1 MRKWITGLFI
11 TLFFLLLGVYHQ
23 SHAHLSGDTTGAI
36 LAKAV
41 GNPAC
46 QQLTTSPSRHTVYSR
61 LHAPG
66 KPKKNYIKIFAAD
79 NEEDDDLTAFKK
91 TLEIPRYLTA
101 FFSNDLTDYFSRHF
115 RPGLA
120 YNKLLSYLP
129 ADRYIMYLVI
139 RI

>member
-23 SHAHLSGDTTGAI
+23 SHAHMSGDSIGVI

-41 GNPAC
+41 DNPAY
-46 QQLTTSPSRHTVYSR
+46 QQLTTTNARHSAHR
-61 LHAPG
+61 KLHAPG
-66 KPKKNYIKIFAAD
+66 KSKKNYIKIFAAD
-79 NEEDDDLTAFKK
+79 NEEDDDLASFKK

-115 RPGLA
+115 KPGLSS
-120 YNKLLSYLP
+120 NKLLSYLP